1 MVVKSSEIHPA
12 SQQVDCILSS
22 HDTELTN
29 NFTGVFVDNAMAIVR
44 APAWSF
50 EKRASYLELAT
61 QDALKYG
68 LTSVH
73 DAASTSDIIEVF
85 QR

>member
-1 MVVKSSEIHPA
+1 MM
-12 SQQVDCILSS
+12 ILYSLWFDDS
-22 HDTELTN
+22 
-29 NFTGVFVDNAMAIVR
+29 FFSIIGVFVDNAMSLVH

-50 EKRASYLELAT
+50 EKRSSYLETAT

-73 DAASTSDIIEVF
+73 DAGATPDFIQVF
-85 QR
+85 QRCAHVSLMLWS